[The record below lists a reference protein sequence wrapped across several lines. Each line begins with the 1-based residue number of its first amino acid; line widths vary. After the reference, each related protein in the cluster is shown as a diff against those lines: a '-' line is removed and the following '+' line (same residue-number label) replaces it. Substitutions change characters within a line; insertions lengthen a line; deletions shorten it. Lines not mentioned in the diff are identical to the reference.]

1 MLSCFERFGCVV
13 WRGAWVVLFGEVR
26 LFCLERWVVLFGE
39 VRLCCLE
46 RLGCVV

>member
-1 MLSCFERFGCVV
+1 M
-13 WRGAWVVLFGEVR
+13 LFGEVM